1 MKDSG
6 PGIFLSAGE
15 PSGDQHGAEL
25 AREIRRRWPA
35 ARLYG
40 FGGPAMAEQGVEL
53 LADPD
58 ELAVMGF
65 VEVLA
70 RLPFFL
76 SLQRSARAEITE
88 RRPDLVLPIDY
99 PGFNLRLAR
108 DAHRQG
114 VPVLYYIAPQVW
126 AWRKRRARALA
137 RYADHL
143 AVALPFEEQLFRD
156 AGVPTTFVGNPLLD
170 QERRPVSRQEFSKEV
185 GVDPDR
191 EILALFPGSRRQELD
206 RHLELFTSAAELV
219 RNHRPGLQPILAT
232 APGVSSEGYNT
243 SELPRTE
250 DSWSLLRHARA
261 ALVKSGT
268 GTLQAALAR
277 SPMVIAYRTHPV
289 TYWLARRLVRVDHV
303 GLVNLVADR
312 RIVPEFLQG
321 AATPAALA
329 DALVPMLEEGATR
342 AKILADLNSIESR
355 LEPEGPRTGTVA
367 GRVIDVAHSLV
378 DR

>member
-1 MKDSG
+1 MKDSD

-25 AREIRRRWPA
+25 VREIRRRWPG

-76 SLQRSARAEITE
+76 SLQRSARAVIAD

-108 DAHRQG
+108 DAHRLG

-156 AGVPTTFVGNPLLD
+156 AGVQTTFVGNPLLD
-170 QERRPVSRQEFSKEV
+170 QERRPISRQEFSEEI

-191 EILALFPGSRRQELD
+191 DILALFPGSRRQELD
-206 RHLELFTSAAELV
+206 RHLELFTSAAELA
-219 RNHRPGLQPILAT
+219 RNRRPGLQPILAT
-232 APGVSSEGYNT
+232 APGVSSEGYNA
-243 SELPRTE
+243 SQLPRTE

-277 SPMVIAYRTHPV
+277 TPMAIAYRTHPV
-289 TYWLARRLVRVDHV
+289 TYWVARRLVRVDHV
-303 GLVNLVADR
+303 GLVNLVAGR
-312 RIVPEFLQG
+312 RIVPEFLQD

-329 DALVPMLEEGATR
+329 DALVPLLEEGPPR
-342 AKILADLNSIESR
+342 ARILADLDSIGSS
-355 LEPEGPRTGTVA
+355 LEPEGPRTGSVA
-367 GRVIDVAHSLV
+367 ERVVDLAHSLV
-378 DR
+378 DK